1 MHGKI
6 DSGGGG
12 VDSTRKMTRRELK
25 DKRRIPG
32 SYEELLSRVRLLPK
46 ERKILDLIY
55 LEGLSEIDVGELV
68 GYSESRVKQI
78 HRGLLDLIGKVL

>member
-1 MHGKI
+1 M
-6 DSGGGG
+6 
-12 VDSTRKMTRRELK
+12 DSTRKMTRRELK
-25 DKRRIPG
+25 DKRRISG

-55 LEGLSEIDVGELV
+55 LEGLSEIDVGELT

-78 HRGLLDLIGKVL
+78 HRDLLDLIGKVL

>member
-1 MHGKI
+1 M
-6 DSGGGG
+6 
-12 VDSTRKMTRRELK
+12 DSTRKMTRTKLK
-25 DKRRIPG
+25 ENRRVPG

-68 GYSESRVKQI
+68 GYSESRIKQI
-78 HRGLLDLIGKVL
+78 HRGLLDLIGKVI

>member
-1 MHGKI
+1 MDNK
-6 DSGGGG
+6 
-12 VDSTRKMTRRELK
+12 RKATRRELK
-25 DKRRIPG
+25 EKRRIPG

-55 LEGLSEIDVGELV
+55 LEGLSEIDVGELT
-68 GYSESRVKQI
+68 GYSESRIKQI

>member
-1 MHGKI
+1 MDNK
-6 DSGGGG
+6 
-12 VDSTRKMTRRELK
+12 RKATRRELK
-25 DKRRIPG
+25 EKRRIPG

-55 LEGLSEIDVGELV
+55 LEGLSEIDVGELT
-68 GYSESRVKQI
+68 GYSESRIKPL